1 MSEFLSV
8 GALATRAGVAASA
21 LRFYE
26 SEGLIASTRSQ
37 GGQRRFRRE
46 TLRRV
51 AFVRAAQS
59 IGLTLE
65 EIRNSLASLP
75 ESRTPTKADWEHL
88 SRSWQP
94 MLDAKIASLELLRRQ
109 LTQCIGCGC
118 LSLKACALYNPNDA
132 AKALG
137 DGARFLL
144 GDSPSDLIKSKPL
157 PTSKRG

>member
-1 MSEFLSV
+1 MSEFFSV
-8 GALATRAGVAASA
+8 GALAKRAGVTASA

-26 SEGLIASTRSQ
+26 SEGLIASARSA
-37 GGQRRFRRE
+37 GGQRRFAKE

-51 AFVRAAQS
+51 AFIRAAQS
-59 IGLTLE
+59 VGLTLE
-65 EIRNSLASLP
+65 QIRSSLASLP
-75 ESRTPTKADWEHL
+75 DSRTPNKADWERL
-88 SRSWQP
+88 SRQWQP

-132 AKALG
+132 ARTLG

-144 GDSPSDLIKSKPL
+144 GNVPSDLKLRTL
-157 PTSKRG
+157 PSTRKRG